1 MIQALKTLC
10 IATSVLLVSQAIVSA
25 KDSSGSDSTQIWTF
39 KQKDHGWTP
48 YTDCTLNVKNNLL
61 QVNST
66 GKDPHFGREL
76 KSPAGWKKVKIR
88 LRAPFRLRGEL
99 YWKTEKHN
107 SYSDQQSERFDTRN
121 NKKDWQDLTF
131 VFYIDSPM
139 TGLRFDPASRKG
151 LVEIESISLEDTE
164 PPRSAS
170 ATPVDQIKLLKGY
183 KVELL
188 YSVPTDAQGSWVS
201 MTIDPK
207 GRLIASDQYGSLYR
221 ITPSKVGAKTNDTKV
236 EKLNVD
242 MGMAHGL
249 LYAFDSL
256 YAVVNGGNTR
266 PSGLYRLKD
275 TNGDDQFDD
284 VQFLREIKGA
294 GEHGPHA
301 IILSPDKKSLYI
313 AAGNH
318 TDLPNPEKSLVPRN
332 WDEDLLLPRLW
343 DARGHAAGKLAP
355 GGWICR
361 TDPEGK
367 EFELVSSG
375 FRNEYDIAFN
385 PEGELFTY
393 DADMEWDVGSPW
405 YRPTRVNH
413 VTSGSEFGWRSGT
426 GKWPAYYP
434 DSLPAVVNIGQGSPT
449 GIVFGTGTKFPAK
462 YQRAL
467 FISDWSYGIIYAVH
481 MKPQGASYVAS
492 YEKFASATPLP
503 VTDLVV
509 NPADGALYF
518 TIGGRKTQSGL
529 YRITYTGIESTAPVS
544 PTPAELAGYRELRRD
559 LEKYHEKQ
567 DANVVYEVWPFMGHS
582 DRHIRYAARIAL
594 EHQPV
599 EQWQNCVLI
608 EQDPAILINAGIA
621 LARNGKP
628 AVKHALLE
636 RLNGLDWSQLSQTQ
650 KMDLLRLYQLV
661 FIRLGEPTERERID
675 VLAQVD
681 KAYPSD
687 DVFMNRE
694 LSRLLVYLNAPR
706 VIERTLALQDKALTQ
721 EEQIHYAKVLSS
733 LASGWNNDLRKRYF
747 EWYLKSTAHKGGMS
761 FNKFLVNIR
770 AEAIK
775 TLTDAEQKA
784 LKPVLEVNLEKAD
797 PIPQG
802 PPRPLVKKWTVEE
815 LLHAANNDDGQRNFE
830 RGREMFAVATCF
842 KCHRFA
848 GEGGTIGPDLT
859 GAGGRFNAQ
868 NLLESI
874 IEPSKVIS
882 DQYASTMFVLDDGRV
897 VNGRVINLHGKNMM
911 VLTDMT
917 NPSNLTSVDRDTVE
931 EMMPSKSSMMPTGLV
946 DTLTKEEA
954 LDLLA
959 YLRSGGNPKH
969 DLFQKK
975 D

>member
-1 MIQALKTLC
+1 VIQTFKMLC
-10 IATSVLLVSQAIVSA
+10 IIICAVLVSLPLLAN
-25 KDSSGSDSTQIWTF
+25 DSSNTQVWTF
-39 KQKDHGWTP
+39 ANSDHGWKA
-48 YTDCTLNVKNNLL
+48 YNACNLAVKENVL
-61 QVNST
+61 QVIST
-66 GKDPHFGREL
+66 GKDPHFGRDL
-76 KSPAGWKKVKIR
+76 KSPAGWKKLKIR
-88 LRAPFRLRGEL
+88 VRSAQNQKGEI
-99 YWKTEKHN
+99 YWKTQKQN
-107 SYSDQQSERFDTRN
+107 TYSDARSQKIQIKSSQNKWQNLAFEFYADSE
-121 NKKDWQDLTF
+121 
-131 VFYIDSPM
+131 M
-139 TGLRFDPASRKG
+139 TGLRIDPASQKG
-151 LVEIESISLEDTE
+151 LVEIESITLENSE
-164 PPRSAS
+164 APPSAT
-170 ATPVDQIKLLKGY
+170 ATPVDQIKLLKDF

-188 YSVPTDAQGSWVS
+188 YSVPTDEQGSWVS

-207 GRLIASDQYGSLYR
+207 GRLIASDQYGDLFR
-221 ITPSKVGAKTNDTKV
+221 ITPSKIGSKTNDTRV
-236 EKLNVD
+236 EQMSVD

-256 YAVVNGGNTR
+256 YAVVNGGKKR

-275 TNGDDQFDD
+275 TNGDDQFDE
-284 VQFLREIKGA
+284 VKFLREIKGG

-318 TDLPNPEKSLVPRN
+318 TDLPAPEKSVVPRN
-332 WDEDLLLPRLW
+332 WSEDLLLPRLW

-367 EFELVSSG
+367 EFEVVSIG

-426 GKWPAYYP
+426 GKWPDYYP
-434 DSLPAVVNIGQGSPT
+434 DSLPAIVNIGQGSPT

-462 YQRAL
+462 YQKSL

-481 MKPQGASYVAS
+481 MKPQGASYVAT

-503 VTDLVV
+503 ATDLVV
-509 NPADGALYF
+509 NPLDGAFYF

-529 YRITYTGIESTAPVS
+529 YRITYTGKESTDPVQ
-544 PTPAELAGYRELRRD
+544 PVPDGMARLRELRRD
-559 LEKYHEKQ
+559 LEEFHGKQ
-567 DANVVYEVWPFMGHS
+567 SETAIYSIWQFLGHK

-599 EQWQNCVLI
+599 EQWQNCVLF
-608 EQDPAILINAGIA
+608 EKDPTTLITSGIA
-621 LARNGKP
+621 LARNGTPTFKTP
-628 AVKHALLE
+628 LLNTLKNIDWKALSE
-636 RLNGLDWSQLSQTQ
+636 TQ
-650 KMDLLRLYQLV
+650 KKDLLRLYQLV
-661 FIRLGEPTERERID
+661 FIRLGKPTDLERLNI
-675 VLAQVD
+675 LAQIN
-681 KAYPSD
+681 KAYPSQNS
-687 DVFMNRE
+687 FMNRE
-694 LSRLLVYLNAPR
+694 LSRVLTYLNAPK
-706 VIERTLALQDKALTQ
+706 VIERTLKLQNNALTQ

-733 LASGWNNDLRKRYF
+733 ISVGWNDDLRKKYF
-747 EWYLKSTAHKGGMS
+747 KWYLKSMAHKGGMS

-775 TLTDAEQKA
+775 TLSDQEKET
-784 LKPVLEVNLEKAD
+784 LKPILDVNLEKAV
-797 PIPQG
+797 PIAEG
-802 PPRPLVKKWTVEE
+802 PPRSIVKKWTVGE
-815 LLHAANNDDGQRNFE
+815 LLSAVNADKNQRNFQ
-830 RGREMFAVATCF
+830 RGREMFAAGACF

-874 IEPSKVIS
+874 VEPSKVIS
-882 DQYASTMFVLDDGRV
+882 DQYASTMFALDDGRV
-897 VNGRVINLHGKNMM
+897 VNGRVINLSGKNMM

-917 NPSNLTSVDRDTVE
+917 QPSNLTVVNRDTID
-931 EMMPSKSSMMPTGLV
+931 EMMPSKASMMPTGLV

-959 YLRSGGNPKH
+959 YLRSGGNPDH
-969 DLFQKK
+969 ELFQKQN
-975 D
+975 

>member
-1 MIQALKTLC
+1 MIQTLRRLC
-10 IATSVLLVSQAIVSA
+10 FATFVLLISASGLLAQEDSQSA
-25 KDSSGSDSTQIWTF
+25 AKQTWTF
-39 KQKDHGWTP
+39 TDQEHGWSP
-48 YTDCTLNVKNNLL
+48 QRDCTLTVKDNLL

-66 GKDPHFGREL
+66 GKDPHFGRDL
-76 KSPAGWKKVKIR
+76 KAPGGWKKVTVR
-88 LRAPFRLRGEL
+88 LRAPQRLKGEL
-99 YWKTEKHN
+99 YWKTEKNN
-107 SYSDQQSERFDTRN
+107 SYSDQRVKKFDTRN
-121 NKKDWQDLTF
+121 KKADWQNLNF
-131 VFYIDSPM
+131 VFQADSPM
-139 TGLRFDPASRKG
+139 TGLRFDPASQKG
-151 LVEIESISLEDTE
+151 LIEIESISLENTE
-164 PPRSAS
+164 APRSTL
-170 ATPVDQIKLLKGY
+170 ATPVDQIKLLKGF
-183 KVELL
+183 KIELL
-188 YSVPTDAQGSWVS
+188 YSVPTDVQGSWVS

-221 ITPSKVGAKTNDTKV
+221 ITPAKVGAKTNDTQV

-256 YAVVNGGNTR
+256 YAVVNGGDVR

-275 TNGDDQFDD
+275 TNGDDQFDE
-284 VQFLREIKGA
+284 VKFLREIKGA

-318 TDLPNPEKSLVPRN
+318 TELPEPEKSLVPRN

-385 PEGELFTY
+385 LEGELFTY

-462 YQRAL
+462 YQKSL

-481 MKPQGASYVAS
+481 MKPQGASYVGT

-509 NPADGALYF
+509 NPSDGALYF
-518 TIGGRKTQSGL
+518 TIGGRRTQSGL
-529 YRITYTGIESTAPVS
+529 YRITYTGDESTAPVK
-544 PTPAELAGYRELRRD
+544 PTPAALAGYRELRRD
-559 LEKYHEKQ
+559 LEQYHNRQ
-567 DANVVYEVWPFMGHS
+567 DENAVYSVWPFMGHS

-599 EQWQNCVLI
+599 EHWQNCVLI
-608 EQDPAILINAGIA
+608 ENDPATLINAGIA

-628 AVKHALLE
+628 SVKKPLLE
-636 RLNGLDWSQLSQTQ
+636 RLKSLDWSQLTQTQ

-661 FIRLGEPTERERID
+661 FVRLGEPTERERLD
-675 VLAQVD
+675 VLAQID

-694 LSRLLVYLNAPR
+694 LTRVLVYLNAPK
-706 VIERTLALQDKALTQ
+706 VIERTLDLQDKALTQ

-733 LASGWNNDLRKRYF
+733 LTSGWNEGLRKRYF
-747 EWYLKSTAHKGGMS
+747 EWYLKSLAHKGGMS

-775 TLTDAEQKA
+775 ELTEAEQEK
-784 LKPVLEVNLEKAD
+784 LKSVLEVNLEEAVPVEK
-797 PIPQG
+797 G
-802 PPRPLVKKWTVEE
+802 PPRAIVKKWTVDE
-815 LLHAANNDDGQRNFE
+815 LLNATNNDQGQRSFE
-830 RGREMFAVATCF
+830 RGRKMFAVASCF

-882 DQYASTMFVLDDGRV
+882 DQYASTMFILDDGRV
-897 VNGRVINLHGKNMM
+897 INGRVINLSGKNLR

-917 NPSNLTSVDRDTVE
+917 NPSNLTSIDQDTVE
-931 EMMPSKSSMMPTGLV
+931 EMLPSKSSMMPTGLV

-959 YLRSGGNPKH
+959 FLRSGGNPDH
-969 DLFQKK
+969 ELFRKK
-975 D
+975 K

>member
-1 MIQALKTLC
+1 MIQAFPSLC
-10 IATSVLLVSQAIVSA
+10 VALSAILVSQTLLAADPAESP
-25 KDSSGSDSTQIWTF
+25 STLTWTF
-39 KQKDHGWTP
+39 QDQEHGWTA
-48 YTDCTLNVKNNLL
+48 YTDCKLAVKDHLL
-61 QVNST
+61 QVDST

-76 KSPAGWKKVKIR
+76 KSAAGWKQAKLK
-88 LRAPFRLRGEL
+88 LRADFPLKGEI
-99 YWKTEKHN
+99 YWKTEKNN
-107 SYSDQQSERFDTRN
+107 SYADSRSERFDL
-121 NKKDWQDLTF
+121 KKKNPDWQELSF
-131 VFYIDSPM
+131 VFYADSEM
-139 TGLRFDPASRKG
+139 TGLRIDPASQTG
-151 LVEIESISLEDTE
+151 LIEIESISLGNTE
-164 PPRSAS
+164 APRSAT
-170 ATPVDQIKLLKGY
+170 ATPADQIKLLKDF

-188 YSVPTDAQGSWVS
+188 YSVPTEVQGSWVS
-201 MTIDPK
+201 MAIDPK
-207 GRLIASDQYGSLYR
+207 GRLITSDQYGDLYR
-221 ITPSKVGAKTNDTKV
+221 ITPAKIGSKTNDTQV
-236 EKLNVD
+236 EKLKVD

-256 YAVVNGGNTR
+256 YAVVNGGKER

-275 TNGDDQFDD
+275 TTGDDQFDE
-284 VQFLREIKGA
+284 VKFLREIKGG

-318 TDLPNPEKSLVPRN
+318 TSLPEPEKSLVPRN
-332 WDEDLLLPRLW
+332 WSEDLLLHRLW

-367 EFELVSSG
+367 EFEIVSTG

-426 GKWPAYYP
+426 GKWPDYYP

-449 GIVFGTGTKFPAK
+449 GIIFGTGAKFPAK
-462 YQRAL
+462 YQDAL

-481 MKPQGASYVAS
+481 LKPQGASYVAT

-509 NPADGALYF
+509 SPVDGALDF
-518 TIGGRKTQSGL
+518 TIVGRRTQSGL
-529 YRITYTGIESTAPVS
+529 YRITYTGDESTAP
-544 PTPAELAGYRELRRD
+544 AEPNPDALAGLRELRRD
-559 LEKYHEKQ
+559 LEELHGQKNETIVYSVWHYLGHE
-567 DANVVYEVWPFMGHS
+567 
-582 DRHIRYAARIAL
+582 DRHIRFAARIAL

-599 EQWQNCVLI
+599 EQWQNCVLL
-608 EQDPAILINAGIA
+608 EKDPTTLITGGIA
-621 LARNGKP
+621 LARNGSP
-628 AVKHALLE
+628 AFKTPLVNVLKK
-636 RLNGLDWSQLSQTQ
+636 LDWNKLTDTQ

-661 FIRLGEPTERERID
+661 FVRMGGPTEKERFD
-675 VLAQVD
+675 VLAQIN
-681 KAYPSD
+681 KAYPAANS
-687 DVFMNRE
+687 FMNRE
-694 LSRLLVYLNAPR
+694 LSRVLVYLNAPK
-706 VIERTLALQDKALTQ
+706 VIERTLELQDKALTQ
-721 EEQIHYAKVLSS
+721 EEQIHYAKVLMN
-733 LASGWNNDLRKRYF
+733 LTTGWNDKLRKKYF

-775 TLTDAEQKA
+775 NLSEAEKKM
-784 LKPVLEVNLEKAD
+784 LKPVLEVNLEKAE
-797 PIPQG
+797 PIAEG
-802 PPRPLVKKWTVEE
+802 PPRPFVKKWTVEE
-815 LLHAANNDDGQRNFE
+815 LLKAENSDHTQRNFE
-830 RGREMFAVATCF
+830 QGRKMFAAAACF

-882 DQYASTMFVLDDGRV
+882 DQYASTMFILDDGRV
-897 VNGRVINLHGKNMM
+897 VNGRVINLSGKNLM
-911 VLTDMT
+911 VLTDMA
-917 NPSNLTSVDRDTVE
+917 NPSKLTSIDRDTIE
-931 EMMPSKSSMMPTGLV
+931 EMLPSKSSMMPTGLI

-959 YLRSGGNPKH
+959 FLRSGGDPGH
-969 DLFQKK
+969 PLFQKK

>member
-1 MIQALKTLC
+1 MIQALRTLS
-10 IATSVLLVSQAIVSA
+10 IAVSAVLVSQSLMADDASQ
-25 KDSSGSDSTQIWTF
+25 SQSTQKWTF
-39 KQKDHGWTP
+39 TDSDHGWTA
-48 YTDCTLNVKNNLL
+48 YKDCTLDVQDNAL
-61 QVNST
+61 QIHST
-66 GKDPHFGREL
+66 GKDPHFGRDL
-76 KSPAGWKKVKIR
+76 KSPAGWKKVKLRVRSTQR
-88 LRAPFRLRGEL
+88 LKGEI
-99 YWKTEKHN
+99 YWKTQKQN
-107 SYSDQQSERFDTRN
+107 GYSDSLSQKFQTRN
-121 NKKDWQDLTF
+121 NNNNKWQDLAF
-131 VFYIDSPM
+131 VFYADSEI
-139 TGLRFDPASRKG
+139 TGLRIDPASRKG

-164 PPRSAS
+164 APASAS
-170 ATPVDQIKLLKGY
+170 ATPVDQIKLLKGF
-183 KVELL
+183 KIELL
-188 YSVPTDAQGSWVS
+188 YSVPTDVQGSWVS

-207 GRLIASDQYGSLYR
+207 GRLIASDQYGALYR
-221 ITPSKVGAKTNDTKV
+221 ITPAKIGSQDNDTKV
-236 EKLNVD
+236 EKLPVD

-256 YAVVNGGNTR
+256 YAVVNGGKER

-284 VQFLREIKGA
+284 IKFLREIKGA

-318 TDLPNPEKSLVPRN
+318 TDLPAPEKSVVPQN

-367 EFELVSSG
+367 EFEVVSIG

-426 GKWPAYYP
+426 GKWPDYYP
-434 DSLPAVVNIGQGSPT
+434 DSLPAIVNIGQGSPT

-462 YQRAL
+462 YQEAL

-481 MKPQGASYVAS
+481 MKPQGASYVAT

-509 NPADGALYF
+509 NPVDGAFYF

-529 YRITYTGIESTAPVS
+529 YRITYVGDESTAPVE
-544 PTPAELAGYRELRRD
+544 PKPDQLAALRELRRD
-559 LEKYHEKQ
+559 IEAFHSQQ
-567 DANVVYEVWPFMGHS
+567 DESIVYSVWPYLGHD

-599 EQWQNCVLI
+599 EQWQNCVLL
-608 EQDPAILINAGIA
+608 EKDPATLINAGIA

-628 AVKHALLE
+628 GFKTPLIN
-636 RLNGLDWSQLSQTQ
+636 RLKSLDWKALSQTQ

-661 FIRLGEPTERERID
+661 FIRLGEPTEKERKE
-675 VLAQVD
+675 VLAQING
-681 KAYPSD
+681 AYPAKNS
-687 DVFMNRE
+687 FMNRE
-694 LSRLLVYLNAPR
+694 LSQVLVYLNVPK
-706 VIERTLALQDKALTQ
+706 VIERTLELQDKALTQ

-733 LASGWNNDLRKRYF
+733 LTTGWNDDLRKKYF
-747 EWYLKSTAHKGGMS
+747 KWYLKSTAHKGGMS

-775 TLTDAEQKA
+775 TLTDAEKET
-784 LKPVLEVNLEKAD
+784 LKSVLEVNLEKAE
-797 PIPQG
+797 PIAQG
-802 PPRPLVKKWTVEE
+802 PPRPFVKKWTVDE
-815 LLHAANNDDGQRNFE
+815 LLNAANTDKVQRSFD
-830 RGREMFAVATCF
+830 RGREMFAAATCF

-882 DQYASTMFVLDDGRV
+882 DQYASTMFLLDDGRV
-897 VNGRVINLHGKNMM
+897 VNGRVINLHGKNLM
-911 VLTDMT
+911 VLTDMA
-917 NPSNLTSVDRDTVE
+917 NPSNLTSVNRDMVE
-931 EMMPSKSSMMPTGLV
+931 EMLPSKSSMMPTGLV

-959 YLRSGGNPKH
+959 YLRSGGNPDH
-969 DLFQKK
+969 ELFKKK

>member
-1 MIQALKTLC
+1 MIQVVKSLC
-10 IATSVLLVSQAIVSA
+10 ILVTAILFSQSLMAD
-25 KDSSGSDSTQIWTF
+25 DSGKSHIWTF
-39 KQKDHGWTP
+39 TQDDHGWTA
-48 YTDCTLNVKNNLL
+48 YRDCDLTVKNNAL

-66 GKDPHFGREL
+66 GKDPHFGRDL
-76 KSPAGWKKVKIR
+76 KSSAGWKKVKIR
-88 LRAPFRLRGEL
+88 LRSPQRLKGEI
-99 YWKTEKHN
+99 YWKTQKNN
-107 SYSDQQSERFDTRN
+107 SYSDARSQRFDTRKAPKN
-121 NKKDWQDLTF
+121 WQDLSF
-131 VFYIDSPM
+131 VFNADSEM
-139 TGLRFDPASRKG
+139 TGLRIDPASKKG
-151 LVEIESISLEDTE
+151 LIEIESISLEDTSV
-164 PPRSAS
+164 PRSAT
-170 ATPVDQIKLLKGY
+170 ATPVDQIKLLKDF
-183 KVELL
+183 KIELL
-188 YSVPTDAQGSWVS
+188 YSVPTDQQGSWVS

-221 ITPSKVGAKTNDTKV
+221 ITPAKIGSKVNDTQVK
-236 EKLNVD
+236 KLDVD

-256 YAVVNGGNTR
+256 YAVVNGGKER

-275 TNGDDQFDD
+275 TNGDDQFDE
-284 VQFLREIKGA
+284 VKFLREIKGA

-318 TDLPNPEKSLVPRN
+318 TDLPKPEKSLVPRN

-367 EFELVSSG
+367 EFEIVSIG

-413 VTSGSEFGWRSGT
+413 ATSGSEFGWRSGT

-462 YQRAL
+462 YQKSL

-481 MKPQGASYVAS
+481 MKPQGASYVAT

-509 NPADGALYF
+509 NPIDGAFYF

-529 YRITYTGIESTAPVS
+529 YRITYIGKESTAPVK
-544 PTPAELAGYRELRRD
+544 PTPDALAGLRELRRD
-559 LEKYHEKQ
+559 LEEFHGQQGETI
-567 DANVVYEVWPFMGHS
+567 VYSVWPYLGHK

-599 EQWQNCVLI
+599 EQWQNCVLL
-608 EQDPAILINAGIA
+608 EKDPATLITAGIA

-628 AVKHALLE
+628 AFKTPLLNT
-636 RLNGLDWSQLSQTQ
+636 LKNLKWKSLTQTQ
-650 KMDLLRLYQLV
+650 KMDLLRLYQLA
-661 FIRLGEPTERERID
+661 FIRLGKPTEMERKNILVQID
-675 VLAQVD
+675 G
-681 KAYPSD
+681 AYPASD
-687 DVFMNRE
+687 SFLNRE
-694 LSRLLVYLNAPR
+694 LSQVLVFLNAPK
-706 VIERTLALQDKALTQ
+706 VIERTLELQSKALTQ

-733 LASGWNNDLRKRYF
+733 LSSGWNEELRKKYF
-747 EWYLKSTAHKGGMS
+747 NWYIKSMAHKGGMS

-775 TLTDAEQKA
+775 TLSDQEKER
-784 LKPVLEVNLEKAD
+784 LKPILEVNLEKSA
-797 PIPQG
+797 PVAKG
-802 PPRPLVKKWTVEE
+802 PPRPFVKKWTVSE
-815 LLHAANNDDGQRNFE
+815 LLDAVNNDKTQRSFE
-830 RGREMFAVATCF
+830 RGREMFAATACF

-882 DQYASTMFVLDDGRV
+882 DQYASTMFVLEDGRV
-897 VNGRVINLHGKNMM
+897 VNGRVINLSGKKLM

-917 NPSNLTSVDRDTVE
+917 NPSNLTVVNRDTID
-931 EMMPSKSSMMPTGLV
+931 EMLPSKASMMPTGLV
-946 DTLTKEEA
+946 DTLSKEEA

-959 YLRSGGNPKH
+959 YLRSGGKMDH
-969 DLFQKK
+969 ELFQKK
-975 D
+975 K